1 MNIHSP
7 FPPHRHKG
15 SKRNGGPLVCDQ
27 FADCCLPGH
36 ALYELKPLP
45 EIPELDFVVEV
56 ESVGRVGIQVKAGKC
71 LVDEAD

>member
-15 SKRNGGPLVCDQ
+15 SKRNGDPIVYDQ

-45 EIPELDFVVEV
+45 EAPELDFVVWVEGIGRLEIEV
-56 ESVGRVGIQVKAGKC
+56 KGGRYSVGRPA
-71 LVDEAD
+71 